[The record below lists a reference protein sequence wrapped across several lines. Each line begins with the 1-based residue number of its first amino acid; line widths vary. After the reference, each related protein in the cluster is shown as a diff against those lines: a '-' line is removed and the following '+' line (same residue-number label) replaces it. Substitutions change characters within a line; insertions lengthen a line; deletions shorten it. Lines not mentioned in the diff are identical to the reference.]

1 MLPNQAA
8 LEGFLQSGL
17 RNRIGELGGTGS
29 PGMCWMVPRTVSEC
43 LSVPH
48 VCLSVPLVNVL
59 KFDFGVLS
67 CRAKVAFMSCRFNVA
82 DAYVE
87 IFFWRSQLS
96 L

>member
-1 MLPNQAA
+1 M
-8 LEGFLQSGL
+8 
-17 RNRIGELGGTGS
+17 
-29 PGMCWMVPRTVSEC
+29 
-43 LSVPH
+43 
-48 VCLSVPLVNVL
+48 CLSVPLVNVL

-87 IFFWRSQLS
+87 FFFGVLSCRSNVALMSSQCRCDVALMS